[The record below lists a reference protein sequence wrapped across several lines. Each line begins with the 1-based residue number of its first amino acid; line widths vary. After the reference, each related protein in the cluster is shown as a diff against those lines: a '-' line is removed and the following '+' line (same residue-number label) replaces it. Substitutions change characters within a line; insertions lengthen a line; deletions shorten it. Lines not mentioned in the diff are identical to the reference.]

1 VGTDLSFRGLGQKIG
16 SGLGAGHDIMQWMVN
31 VFSSVLCFFAFAFI
45 LVPDDFCSLIFC
57 FFG

>member
-31 VFSSVLCFFAFAFI
+31 VFFERFMLFLLLLSS
-45 LVPDDFCSLIFC
+45 
-57 FFG
+57 